1 LWRTV
6 AGALVSSTLVLF
18 QCLPPGLDA
27 ATFAACVSAVIIWTV
42 VRLVPVAVRGT
53 TEAGEVAATAFG
65 EFLQA
70 SAIVLRTPT
79 LIWMFLGGALVTFA
93 VNGLIAWA
101 PSFLERTHGLSVA
114 AVGRQFGVCGL
125 LGGALGGRSGGRV
138 GDWLLGR

>member
-1 LWRTV
+1 MIRRPPR
-6 AGALVSSTLVLF
+6 STLFPYTTLF
-18 QCLPPGLDA
+18 R
-27 ATFAACVSAVIIWTV
+27 S
-42 VRLVPVAVRGT
+42 
-53 TEAGEVAATAFG
+53 AGEVAATAFG

-114 AVGRQFGVCGL
+114 AVGRQFGVWGL
-125 LGGALGGRSGGRV
+125 LGGALGGLFGGRV
-138 GDWLLGR
+138 GDWLLGRG